1 MPEKTNIP
9 ANGNVGKQRILSA
22 DISEFNKDML
32 ESLFAPYYDKQTN
45 TSKPAPFISTTK
57 IRLTKAE
64 YKYVK
69 EDVETTLGMLFMN
82 RFILESTGIIEHT
95 GYWNIQLDKKGLGKL
110 NVVVNELMV
119 ADIIDTKVF
128 GKFIDRR
135 DQLGFQAAPFLATSI
150 SASLIRP
157 MHDVKQRKMELMQ
170 EYADD
175 INSSDPTRQIMAM
188 NKIEAE
194 LMKMVRQNLKG
205 DYGYDMYASGDG
217 NLDNNYKTINV
228 MRGPVFNDIT
238 KRFDIVGA
246 SLMDGITK
254 HDIPAFSNS
263 NVAAAYPSAIGTAEA
278 GYTSKIILALLQ
290 SEHIDPDPESD
301 CGTTVTIPFTVTDSN
316 KKYVIYR
323 YINDGGKKVLTTME
337 NISNYVGKT
346 IQLYSPQC
354 CLRKAICGKCAGR
367 LYHNL
372 GVTQVGLLTT
382 SITHR
387 LLNLKLK
394 SKHDLSQKAGL
405 IDKKFIFET
414 PNSYYDIQDGCI
426 VNKLAAKIYIPKMF
440 EEFSDFYIEATQAS
454 CFGILPVKFF
464 NKDGKE
470 VLSARMTIPAMITFN
485 IYEDIQENADYYI
498 LSYNPGSKICSV
510 AIQKTYAN
518 CEMFLNQIYIHS
530 KSPQV
535 PYNLMTDMM
544 FRSLEINGTDFDGP
558 SIVYELLARRMC
570 QKNGK
575 PFAFVFG
582 KAPGVDPMSY
592 DKLRYRE
599 AVQKAGI
606 LQGILFEDISSA
618 INVGLQQTLNGVK
631 PEDTPLEM
639 VIKA

>member
-1 MPEKTNIP
+1 MATDTKQPT
-9 ANGNVGKQRILSA
+9 NGNVGKQRILSA
-22 DISEFNKDML
+22 DINEFNKDFL
-32 ESLFAPYYDKQTN
+32 ESLFAPYYDKQEGV
-45 TSKPAPFISTTK
+45 SKPAPFIATTK
-57 IRLTKAE
+57 IKLTKDE
-64 YKYVK
+64 YKYVG
-69 EDVETTLGMLFMN
+69 EETDTTLGMLFMN
-82 RFILESTGIIEHT
+82 RFILEYTGIIEFT
-95 GYWNIQLDKKGLGKL
+95 GYWNTPIDKKGLGKMDVTI
-110 NVVVNELMV
+110 NSLMV
-119 ADIIDTKVF
+119 AGVIDTKRF
-128 GKFIDRR
+128 GHYIDRR

-175 INSSDPTRQIMAM
+175 INSNDPTRQIMAM
-188 NKIEAE
+188 NKIEKE
-194 LMKMVRQNLKG
+194 LMGMVRQNLKG

-238 KRFDIVGA
+238 KKFDVVGS
-246 SLMDGITK
+246 SLMDGISK
-254 HDIPAFSNS
+254 YDIPAFSNS

-301 CGTTVTIPFTVTDSN
+301 CGTQVTIPFTVTDSN
-316 KKYVIYR
+316 KKYVIFR
-323 YINDGGKKVLTTME
+323 YINDGGKKVLTTMQ
-337 NISNYVGKT
+337 NIGNYVGKT

-354 CLRKAICGKCAGR
+354 CLHKAICGKCAGR

-382 SITHR
+382 AITHK

-394 SKHDLSQKAGL
+394 SKHDLSQKAGI
-405 IDKKFIFET
+405 IDKKFIFEE
-414 PNSYYDIQDGCI
+414 PNSYYDLVDGYI
-426 VNKLAAKIYIPKMF
+426 VNKLTMKIYIPKMF
-440 EEFSDFYIEATQAS
+440 EDFSNFYIEATQAN
-454 CFGILPVKFF
+454 CFGVLPVAFF

-470 VLSARMTIPAMITFN
+470 VLKARLTIPAMLTFN
-485 IYEDIQENADYYI
+485 IYEDVQEDAENYI
-498 LSYNPGSKICSV
+498 LTYNPGSKICSA
-510 AIQKTYAN
+510 AIQKTYVN
-518 CEMFLNQIYIHS
+518 CEMFLNQVYLHS
-530 KSPQV
+530 KHPQL
-535 PYNLMTDMM
+535 PYNIMTDMM
-544 FRSLEINGTDFDGP
+544 FRGLEINDTDFEGP

-575 PFAFVFG
+575 PFAFVYG
-582 KAPGVDPMSY
+582 KNQGVDPLSY

-606 LQGILFEDISSA
+606 LQGILFEDISAA
-618 INVGLQQTLNGVK
+618 INVGLQQSLNGVK
-631 PEDTPLEM
+631 PEETPLEK

>member
-1 MPEKTNIP
+1 MADKNQSPT
-9 ANGNVGKQRILSA
+9 NGNVGKQRILSA
-22 DISEFNKDML
+22 DIKEFNKDFL
-32 ESLFAPYYDKQTN
+32 ESLFAPYYDRQAGTQ
-45 TSKPAPFISTTK
+45 KPAPFISKTK
-57 IRLTKAE
+57 IKLTKAE
-64 YKYVK
+64 YKYVSG
-69 EDVETTLGMLFMN
+69 EVETTLGLLFMN
-82 RFILESTGIIEHT
+82 RFVLEYTGIIEHT
-95 GYWNIQLDKKGLGKL
+95 GYWNIPLDKSGLKKMD
-110 NVVVNELMV
+110 VTINELMV
-119 ADIIDTKVF
+119 SDIIDTKVL
-128 GKFIDRR
+128 GRYIDRR

-157 MHDVKQRKMELMQ
+157 MHDVKQKKLELMQ
-170 EYADD
+170 KYADD
-175 INSSDPTRQIMAM
+175 INSNDPTRQIMATQ
-188 NKIEAE
+188 KIEAE
-194 LMKMVRQNLKG
+194 LMNLVRQNLKG

-238 KRFDIVGA
+238 KRFDVVSA
-246 SLMDGITK
+246 SLMDGISK
-254 HDIPAFSNS
+254 YDIPAFSNS
-263 NVAAAYPSAIGTAEA
+263 NVAAAYPSAIGTAQA
-278 GYTSKIILALLQ
+278 GYMSKIILALLQ
-290 SEHIDPDPESD
+290 SEHIDPNPKSD
-301 CGTTVTIPFTVTDSN
+301 CGTSVTIPFTVTESN
-316 KKYVIYR
+316 KKYLIYR
-323 YINDGGKKVLTTME
+323 YINDNGKIVLTTMK

-346 IQLYSPQC
+346 VRLYSPQC
-354 CLRKAICGKCAGR
+354 CLHKAICSKCAGQ

-382 SITHR
+382 SITHK

-394 SKHDLSQKAGL
+394 SKHDLSQKAGV
-405 IDKKFIFET
+405 IDKKFIFDQ
-414 PNSYYDIQDGCI
+414 PNSYVDIEDGYI

-464 NKDGKE
+464 NKEGKE
-470 VLSARMTIPAMITFN
+470 VLTTRMTVPAMITFN
-485 IYEDIQENADYYI
+485 IYEDTQEDPDYYI

-518 CEMFLNQIYIHS
+518 CELFLNQVYLYS
-530 KSPQV
+530 KSPQI
-535 PYNLMTDMM
+535 PYNIMVDMM

-575 PFAFVFG
+575 PFAFTFG

-618 INVGLQQTLNGVK
+618 INVGLQQTLNGIE
-631 PEDTPLEM
+631 PEPTPLEM